1 MYMYVHCISVH
12 AYKLRKLAKIR
23 NRYAQVPHL
32 TKDTTWENEKKK
44 QLKITNESQE
54 VSPFPAGDH
63 EAEMNRRKTYVHIL
77 NKTIEGHKNS
87 FDYITFEKIISKQII
102 FVSDRTTNMQ
112 ISKMQ
117 NKIYGPLVMIR
128 YHTKCT
134 NPFYPKFTSKTF
146 SVYILAATLTW
157 SLLMF

>member
-1 MYMYVHCISVH
+1 
-12 AYKLRKLAKIR
+12 
-23 NRYAQVPHL
+23 
-32 TKDTTWENEKKK
+32 
-44 QLKITNESQE
+44 
-54 VSPFPAGDH
+54 
-63 EAEMNRRKTYVHIL
+63 MNRRKTYVHIL

-117 NKIYGPLVMIR
+117 NKIYGPLVMIQ